1 MNCRPRRKG
10 TNIMKSKGVLPD
22 TCAWIDYFRP
32 GTTPLGQALEKA
44 LKSEAVFICGPVIY
58 ELVQGVRS
66 EKEQT
71 LLKSALN
78 ALPFLEMNETLWIK
92 AGRLSANLRKEGKT
106 IPFSDIIIAV
116 LAMEKNLAVMTVDE
130 HFRDIPGL
138 EIRMDDKEA

>member
-1 MNCRPRRKG
+1 MKNKG
-10 TNIMKSKGVLPD
+10 ILPD

-44 LKSEAVFICGPVIY
+44 LKEETVFVCGPVIY

-66 EKEQT
+66 EKEQA
-71 LLKSALN
+71 LLTGMLN
-78 ALPFLEMNETLWIK
+78 ALPFLEMNEALWIR

-106 IPFSDIIIAV
+106 IPFSDILIAV
-116 LAMEKNLAVMTVDE
+116 LAMDNNLAVMTVNE

-138 EIRMDDKEA
+138 EIREDEDKA

>member
-1 MNCRPRRKG
+1 MKNKG
-10 TNIMKSKGVLPD
+10 ILPD

-44 LKSEAVFICGPVIY
+44 LKEEAVFVCGPVIY

-66 EKEQT
+66 EREQA
-71 LLKSALN
+71 LLRSVLN
-78 ALPFLEMNETLWIK
+78 ALPFLEMNEALWIK

-106 IPFSDIIIAV
+106 ILFSDIIIAV
-116 LAMEKNLAVMTVDE
+116 LAMDNNLAVMTVDE

-138 EIRMDDKEA
+138 ETRMDE

>member
-1 MNCRPRRKG
+1 MNCRLRKKG
-10 TNIMKSKGVLPD
+10 TNTMQSKGVLPD

-66 EKEQT
+66 EKEQA
-71 LLKSALN
+71 LLRSVLK
-78 ALPFLEMNETLWIK
+78 ALPFLEMNDTLWIK
-92 AGRLSANLRKEGKT
+92 AGRLSANLHKEGKT
-106 IPFSDIIIAV
+106 IPFSDIIITV
-116 LAMEKNLAVMTVDE
+116 LSMEKNLAVMTVDE

-138 EIRMDDKEA
+138 EIRNG

>member
-106 IPFSDIIIAV
+106 IPFSDVLIAV
-116 LAMEKNLAVMTVDE
+116 LSIEKNLAVMTVDE

-138 EIRMDDKEA
+138 EIRMDGKKA

>member
-1 MNCRPRRKG
+1 
-10 TNIMKSKGVLPD
+10 MKSKGILPD
-22 TCAWIDYFRP
+22 TCAWVDYFRP
-32 GTTPLGQALEKA
+32 GTTPLGQALAKA
-44 LKSEAVFICGPVIY
+44 LTAEAVFVCGPVIY

-66 EKEQT
+66 EREQA
-71 LLKSALN
+71 LLTGVLN

-92 AGRLSANLRKEGKT
+92 AGRLSANLRKEGKP

-138 EIRMDDKEA
+138 EIMMVLTDHAY

>member
-1 MNCRPRRKG
+1 LNCRLRKKG
-10 TNIMKSKGVLPD
+10 TNTMQSKGVLPD

-66 EKEQT
+66 EKEQA
-71 LLKSALN
+71 LLRSVLK
-78 ALPFLEMNETLWIK
+78 ALPFLEMNDTLWIK
-92 AGRLSANLRKEGKT
+92 AGRLSANLHKEGKT
-106 IPFSDIIIAV
+106 IPFSDIIITV
-116 LAMEKNLAVMTVDE
+116 LSMEKNLAVMTVDE

-138 EIRMDDKEA
+138 EIRNG

>member
-1 MNCRPRRKG
+1 MNCGPRKKG
-10 TNIMKSKGVLPD
+10 TNTMKSKGVLPD

-66 EKEQT
+66 EKEQA
-71 LLKSALN
+71 LLRSVLN
-78 ALPFLEMNETLWIK
+78 ALPFLEMNEALWIK

-116 LAMEKNLAVMTVDE
+116 LSMEKNLDVMTVDE
-130 HFRDIPGL
+130 HFRDIPGV
-138 EIRMDDKEA
+138 EIRMDGKKA

>member
-1 MNCRPRRKG
+1 
-10 TNIMKSKGVLPD
+10 MKSNGILPD
-22 TCAWIDYFRP
+22 TCAWIDYFRS

-44 LKSEAVFICGPVIY
+44 LTAEAVFVCGPVIY

-66 EKEQT
+66 EMEQA
-71 LLKSALN
+71 LLTGVLN
-78 ALPFLEMNETLWIK
+78 ALPFLEMNEALWIR
-92 AGRLSANLRKEGKT
+92 AGRLSAKLRKEGKT

-138 EIRMDDKEA
+138 KISADE

>member
-1 MNCRPRRKG
+1 
-10 TNIMKSKGVLPD
+10 MKSKGVLPD

-32 GTTPLGQALEKA
+32 GTTPLGQALENA

-106 IPFSDIIIAV
+106 IPFSDVLIAV
-116 LAMEKNLAVMTVDE
+116 LSIEKNLAVMTVDE

-138 EIRMDDKEA
+138 EIRMDGKKA

>member
-1 MNCRPRRKG
+1 MKNKG
-10 TNIMKSKGVLPD
+10 ILPD

-44 LKSEAVFICGPVIY
+44 LKEETVFVCGPVIY

-66 EKEQT
+66 EKEQA
-71 LLKSALN
+71 LLTSMLN
-78 ALPFLEMNETLWIK
+78 ALPFLEMNEALWIK

-116 LAMEKNLAVMTVDE
+116 LAMDNNLAVMTVDE

-138 EIRMDDKEA
+138 EIREDEEKA

>member
-1 MNCRPRRKG
+1 
-10 TNIMKSKGVLPD
+10 MKSKGILPD

-32 GTTPLGQALEKA
+32 GTAPLGQSLAKA
-44 LKSEAVFICGPVIY
+44 LTTETVFVCGPVIY

-66 EKEQT
+66 EKEQA
-71 LLKSALN
+71 LLRSVLN
-78 ALPFLEMNETLWIK
+78 ALPFLEMNEALWIK

-138 EIRMDDKEA
+138 ETRMDD